1 MRAIFILFTLMLVF
15 ASPSFSQKIRVTDS
29 NGERLPF
36 FTLKSSDSN
45 LVRIGNEIGEMDLS
59 DITKPLCG
67 IEIRYLGFEP
77 FTFCDSILIK
87 GDVTLIKLKESLLE
101 LTPVDVKT
109 VDEKRVF
116 ENFRFRFKED
126 IQNFNLLKGQYME
139 LNGSTE
145 FHSFGVLAYSGLID
159 RNEKANRFTSGNVA
173 FFHQKQ
179 LLANIDPNEIPY
191 RTSFAYL
198 SQFINDLFVGIILS
212 KKNEFEA
219 LESQVIANSNFITYI
234 NKSNTIKITIS
245 EKGSILKISLRNT
258 SIIAVNGIPINI
270 NQAEVDFFESQSKS
284 YIAKINMVMNDQ
296 NRDFKLSYLTH
307 GLPYDIQL
315 PDRLTAEK
323 EKMEFFNA
331 AISHSSSPDYTF
343 SEEFFLQNEIL
354 ESIRR
359 IRLNTSLPAS
369 QNMLQKAYQNP
380 YLYFETMSQSDK
392 SSVEYMKKISEFVT
406 SLNLTFQNNDLGWYK

>member
-1 MRAIFILFTLMLVF
+1 MRAILILFPLMLVF

-29 NGERLPF
+29 NGARLPF

-77 FTFCDSILIK
+77 LAFCDSILKK
-87 GDVTLIKLKESLLE
+87 GDVTLINLNESFLE
-101 LTPVDVKT
+101 LSPVDVKT
-109 VDEKRVF
+109 ADEKRVF

-145 FHSFGVLAYSGLID
+145 FHSFGILTYSGLID
-159 RNEKANRFTSGNVA
+159 RNEKANKFLSGNIA
-173 FFHQKQ
+173 YFHQKQ
-179 LLANIDPNEIPY
+179 LLANVDPNEIPY

-212 KKNEFEA
+212 KKNEYQPI
-219 LESQVIANSNFITYI
+219 ESKVVSNTNIITYS
-234 NKSNTIKITIS
+234 NKNRTIQTNIS
-245 EKGSILKISLRNT
+245 EHGVIKKISIINT
-258 SIIAVNGIPINI
+258 SFISANGIPINI

-284 YIAKINMVMNDQ
+284 YIAKINMVMNVQ
-296 NRDFKLSYLTH
+296 NRDFKLCYLTH

-331 AISHSSSPDYTF
+331 ALAHSSSPDYSFQKSFF
-343 SEEFFLQNEIL
+343 SNNEIL
-354 ESIRR
+354 EYVKMID
-359 IRLNTSLPAS
+359 LNSRSTNNLNLLK
-369 QNMLQKAYQNP
+369 QAYDQS
-380 YLYFETMSQSDK
+380 YLYYVKMDQGDQS
-392 SSVEYMKKISEFVT
+392 STAYMKKISEFVN
-406 SLNLTFQNNDLGWYK
+406 SLNLTFQNNDLGW